1 MNRRLFGACG
11 VLAVVALSFGS
22 CKSDPLSDLD
32 GTPAAVVADFSY
44 LEVPIPD
51 TLPITVS
58 VVDGRSTPLAVPV
71 TFTTCNANITTA
83 VDPSYHPIPATS
95 ARVLVTAVTFGTSC
109 VIATADGVADTVQIA
124 TFPVSI
130 HIVTGPDTV
139 ISGVASVAY
148 TAQYRDRDGNPV
160 TGVPAP
166 TWSVND
172 TTHGTITAAGAV
184 LSGRDTGAVQVIA
197 SGVGSTPISTTKSVV
212 VRPAPFDI
220 TIVPNPAD
228 PGQVV
233 KLVRA
238 PAGPIFD
245 ANSTVRFGSTVQAFV
260 TGSLTPDSVKV
271 AIPDLAAGGSLSV
284 GAGKLSAND
293 ITQSGG
299 VFVVNTPALL
309 TGTATPSSGLPGTAV
324 IIKRAGADPAFDA
337 NTRVFFGGIQTFVST
352 VVADSI
358 VVPVPGVGSKG
369 AVELRLTRLDA
380 SDLARRVTFTADTGV
395 FKFADQYDGTNNNPA
410 TAPVITA
417 NGDYYVVLS
426 GTCTN
431 GAGGAGTDCND
442 FFRITNTGGAAA
454 TVAVNAAW
462 LTGPDVDIL
471 IGADSAGLVDFD
483 CDDGCNG
490 ATGAN
495 PENTSIS
502 VPAGATYYFWANMFS
517 NATRPSTVVRIRVSG
532 LP

>member
-1 MNRRLFGACG
+1 MNRGLFGACG
-11 VLAVVALSFGS
+11 VLAVVALSVGN

-32 GTPAAVVADFSY
+32 GIPAAVVANFSY

-51 TLPITVS
+51 TLPITVA

-71 TFTTCNANITTA
+71 TFSTCNAIITTA

-95 ARVLVTAVTFGTSC
+95 ARVLVTAVTYGTSC
-109 VIATADGVADTVQIA
+109 VIAEADGVADTVQIS
-124 TFPVSI
+124 TFPVSV
-130 HIVTGPDTV
+130 HIIAGPDTV
-139 ISGVASVAY
+139 ISGVAATAY
-148 TAQYRDRDGNPV
+148 THQYRDRAGNPV

-166 TWSVND
+166 TWTVND
-172 TTHGTITAAGAV
+172 TTHGTITPAGAV
-184 LSGRDTGAVQVIA
+184 LSGRDTGLVTVIA
-197 SGVGSTPISTTKSVV
+197 TGVGTLPITGTKDVV

-220 TIVPNPAD
+220 TIIPNPAD

-238 PAGPIFD
+238 ASGPIFD
-245 ANSTVRFGSTVQAFV
+245 ANSRVRFGSSVQAFV

-271 AIPDLAAGGSLSV
+271 AIPDLAAGGTLSV

-299 VFVVNTPALL
+299 VFVVNTPAVLA
-309 TGTATPSSGLPGTAV
+309 GTATPSSGLPGTAV
-324 IIKRAGADPAFDA
+324 IVKRAGADPAFDA
-337 NTRVFFGGIQTFVST
+337 NTRVFFNGVRTFVST

-358 VVPVPGVGSKG
+358 VVPVPGVGAKG

-395 FKFADQYDGTNNNPA
+395 FKFADQYDGANNNPA

-426 GTCTN
+426 GTCAN
-431 GAGGAGTDCND
+431 GAGGAGTDCDD
-442 FFRITNTGGAAA
+442 FFRITNNGATAAA
-454 TVAVNAAW
+454 VTVNAAW
-462 LTGPDVDIL
+462 LAGPDVDIL
-471 IGADSAGLVDFD
+471 LGSDPVGLVDFD
-483 CDDGCNG
+483 CDDGCGG

-502 VPAGATYYFWANMFS
+502 VPAGATYYFWANMFG
-517 NATRPSTVVRIRVSG
+517 NAAQPSTVVRIRVSG